1 MKKSGFLSR
10 LLLDWA
16 LICVGVLG
24 SLYCLTTVE
33 AYGLRMPALVPIL
46 VLVLA
51 LFCCLLFQGK
61 TGKYYA
67 LGVLGLLLLLGW
79 LFRED
84 LIEGLRALWGVLQN
98 YYRKGYDWLARLKPQ
113 EPWEPE
119 AAAFGIAALACF
131 ETYFCAL
138 SVRLWKRTTPAA
150 LSILP
155 GVAACFV
162 LTDTLPDK
170 LALLAVA
177 FSVLV
182 QAFSQSARR
191 RQTDEHPKVVGLAA
205 LLSAI
210 LLGLLLLFLPEQKD
224 FKSPITWNDLTE
236 KLERWGDEQNNIG
249 NTIAGFSGNPEA
261 VDLTTL
267 SSLPNRPIPVL
278 YVTSAKSAYLYL
290 RGSSYMDFDGSH
302 WARGAQWQG
311 DWRASFPYLERNDGF
326 NLSID
331 TRSPEAVLYTAYQL
345 TDLPNSG
352 TVVGDAYVENT
363 DGVDSYSMRVLED
376 SFPAA
381 SIDTAYDA
389 WVLENCLSVPEKTS
403 AAVLAWW
410 EEHGA
415 DVGMPPAM
423 NWYGAPAAVVSHGEE
438 GDVVLRFSAYLN
450 QEQGAEPL
458 TDFARQVASKISET
472 ARYSRDPARVPA
484 DAEDF
489 CGWFLNEAEEGYCVH
504 YATACTALLRA
515 LGLPCRYASGY
526 VCEAVGGERTRVTNL
541 QAHAWVELWTGGR
554 WVVIEPTPDYAT
566 EFTGIVDPDASE
578 AETETRQEPG
588 TETEAPPPPEVTKH
602 RPDEPTDPTERPEPT
617 ETKPTEPGS
626 PGGSDPNN
634 GKGRLNPR
642 ELTGLWVLG
651 VLLLILGR
659 RVLVLRL
666 RERRLR
672 RTKGNER
679 ARLLYRYILR
689 LQKLIDNGIPPE
701 VTELAHK
708 AAYSHHE
715 LDDKEL
721 AYLRQIYEQQKSRLM
736 ISGFLRRLW
745 CKYVLAVI

>member
-155 GVAACFV
+155 G
-162 LTDTLPDK
+162 
-170 LALLAVA
+170 
-177 FSVLV
+177 VLV

-363 DGVDSYSMRVLED
+363 DGVDRYSMRVLED
-376 SFPAA
+376 SFPAT
-381 SIDTAYDA
+381 SINTAYDA

-526 VCEAVGGERTRVTNL
+526 VCEAAGGERTRVTNL

-588 TETEAPPPPEVTKH
+588 TETEAPRPPRSPSTGPTSPLTPPSARNPP
-602 RPDEPTDPTERPEPT
+602 RPSPRNPAAPAAPIPTTA
-617 ETKPTEPGS
+617 
-626 PGGSDPNN
+626 N
-634 GKGRLNPR
+634 GASTR
-642 ELTGLWVLG
+642 E
-651 VLLLILGR
+651 
-659 RVLVLRL
+659 
-666 RERRLR
+666 
-672 RTKGNER
+672 
-679 ARLLYRYILR
+679 
-689 LQKLIDNGIPPE
+689 
-701 VTELAHK
+701 
-708 AAYSHHE
+708 S
-715 LDDKEL
+715 
-721 AYLRQIYEQQKSRLM
+721 
-736 ISGFLRRLW
+736 
-745 CKYVLAVI
+745 